1 MQKKKEKK
9 KFTRRQAKLKN
20 VDLSHLDDILD
31 EEEIFDNEKTET
43 KPAEKLE
50 KSKKDNLNLKKG
62 IVLEITTNYQCKVQ
76 IKNDILDCTISGR
89 LKQMNVE
96 SRSLIAVGDHVNID
110 VSGQP
115 RVEEIKARKN
125 ALSRFSENDFQ
136 TEMIIAANIDQ
147 VAVTTSYREPAI
159 NWSLVD
165 RYLCRAQIEN
175 IEPIIVINKIDLL
188 QSKDDQFYQTRDF
201 YNECG
206 FIIVTTSTVT
216 EEGLK
221 ELKQNMENKTTVFSG
236 HSGVG
241 KSSLINK
248 LQTGISLKVAKVSNY
263 SQKGIHT
270 TSRSRLIPW
279 EFGGFLV
286 DTPGIRTFG
295 LHRKHKDKI
304 SRVFPGFNKFLHKC
318 RYPDCT
324 HTHETTCGVKYAVDK
339 NYYPEN
345 RYNSYIRLLES
356 L

>member
-20 VDLSHLDDILD
+20 VNIDQLDSILEDDDLLIT
-31 EEEIFDNEKTET
+31 EKTET

-50 KSKKDNLNLKKG
+50 KSKKDNMILKEG
-62 IVLEITTNYQCKVQ
+62 IVLEITTNYKCRVQ
-76 IKNDILDCTISGR
+76 VKDEILECTISGR

-96 SRSLIAVGDHVNID
+96 SRTLIAVGDNVNVDI
-110 VSGQP
+110 SEQP
-115 RVEEIKARKN
+115 RVEEINPRKN
-125 ALSRFSENDFQ
+125 ALSRFSEKEFQ

-147 VAVTTSYREPAI
+147 VAVTTSYREPEI

-165 RYLCRAQIEN
+165 RYLCSARIED
-175 IEPIIVINKIDLL
+175 IEPIIVVNKIDLL
-188 QSKDDQFYQTRDF
+188 QDQDEYFYQTCEF

-206 FIIVTTSTVT
+206 FTLVTTSTVT
-216 EEGLK
+216 DEGLK
-221 ELKQNMENKTTVFSG
+221 VLKQNLENKTTVFSG

-248 LQTGISLKVAKVSNY
+248 LQTGISLKVAKVSDY
-263 SQKGIHT
+263 TQKGIHT

-279 EFGGFLV
+279 DFGGFLV

-295 LHRKHKDKI
+295 LSRKHKDKI
-304 SRVFPGFNKFLHKC
+304 SRVFPGFDKLLHKC
-318 RYPDCT
+318 RYPNCT
-324 HTHETTCGVKYAVDK
+324 HTHELICGVKYAVDK
-339 NYYPEN
+339 NHYPKN